1 MEPASEHISVRPA
14 TVADLPE
21 LGDLLTLLFTQEAD
35 FQPDRARQ
43 ERGLHL
49 ILAQPEVGLILCAA
63 AGTHLAG
70 MVSLLFTVSTAE
82 GGRAAWLEDMI
93 VRPEFRDQGVGKS
106 LLQAAIAAGQAAG
119 CTRITL
125 LTDADN
131 APAMR
136 FYARAG
142 FQRSA
147 MVPFRLTLRNEVS
160 GLQSP
165 WKLSGPQ
172 K

>member
-1 MEPASEHISVRPA
+1 MEPAGKDIFVRPA
-14 TVADLPE
+14 TMADLPE
-21 LGDLLTLLFTQEAD
+21 LGELLTLLFTQEAD

-43 ERGLHL
+43 ESGLRL
-49 ILAQPEVGLILCAA
+49 ILTQPEVGLILCAA
-63 AGTHLAG
+63 AGTRLAG

-106 LLQAAIAAGQAAG
+106 LLQAAIAAGQASG

-136 FYARAG
+136 FYGRAG
-142 FQRSA
+142 FKRSA
-147 MVPFRLTLRNEVS
+147 MVPLRLSLRN
-160 GLQSP
+160 
-165 WKLSGPQ
+165 KD
-172 K
+172 